1 MQSTAI
7 SVNSTA
13 DCFLQVRHRKTTIF
27 TDVTETTT
35 VVQLKQILG
44 NILQI
49 DPQAIR
55 VTCKGQIFDNDNK
68 RLIEYGVTS
77 KQARPQ
83 NPLQLEYSLRI
94 ADGSY
99 ESDEIIPYLTENSL
113 LTDEQQQRSS
123 SLSMDTRS

>member
-1 MQSTAI
+1 MQSAAI
-7 SVNSTA
+7 PVNILS
-13 DCFLQVRHRKTTIF
+13 DCYLQLRRRKSTIF

-44 NILQI
+44 SILQI

-55 VTCKGQIFDNDNK
+55 VSLKGQIFDNDNK
-68 RLIEYGVTS
+68 RLVEYGVSS

-83 NPLQLEYSLRI
+83 SPFQLEYSLRL

-99 ESDEIIPYLTENSL
+99 ETDELIPYSTENSL
-113 LTDEQQQRSS
+113 FNDDNHQRSG